1 MNWGQPAKAGP
12 DTSENSE
19 NIEKH
24 DGVEEK
30 QAPKEE
36 GGWLSRALP
45 NFSYIWDKIPEPTE
59 ARRKWDERQNR
70 GASSVRSQAE
80 FYAP

>member
-1 MNWGQPAKAGP
+1 MNWGQPAKSGP
-12 DTSENSE
+12 DTSANMEE
-19 NIEKH
+19 H
-24 DGVEEK
+24 AGLDEK
-30 QAPKEE
+30 QGAKEE

-45 NFSYIWDKIPEPTE
+45 NFGYIWDKIPEPTE

-70 GASSVRSQAE
+70 GASSIRSQAE